1 VSIDRLVQ
9 NLEGTYN
16 LCEPSA
22 KVKDKK
28 FSKTA
33 LYVKANLRL
42 REKPCKSRQE
52 ETALSLVSFV
62 CQRKSQDKSCE
73 LCALKQKS
81 RQVL

>member
-9 NLEGTYN
+9 KSGGTYN

-33 LYVKANLRL
+33 LYVKADLRL
-42 REKPCKSRQE
+42 GENPCKSSQE
-52 ETALSLVSFV
+52 ETAFNLVSSV
-62 CQRKSQDKSCE
+62 CQSKSQDKE
-73 LCALKQKS
+73 M
-81 RQVL
+81 